1 MIFSESLNI
10 NSLYI
15 IVLIALI
22 IGALLFFLSCFIHV
36 KKGYTAIIE
45 KMEVYYGT
53 YKSGFYLFAPFV
65 YRRVG
70 MYKNEPTEF
79 EVSVCDKII
88 RIKVQ
93 IIDFKEYHY
102 AHKYYGDL
110 VNDLQNN
117 HYESIDQYINNLQEL
132 LISIGC
138 SLVK

>member
-1 MIFSESLNI
+1 MILNKSLSI

-15 IVLIALI
+15 IAIVALI
-22 IGALLFFLSCFIHV
+22 IGALLFFFSCFIHV

-79 EVSVCDKII
+79 EISICEKII

-102 AHKYYGDL
+102 SRKYYGDI
-110 VNDLQNN
+110 VNDLKNN
-117 HYESIDQYINNLQEL
+117 HYEYIDQYINNLQES